1 MFIDTHIDTLWA
13 MKREERAFSTR
24 SEKGHVDLPR
34 AQEADLLCGFF
45 TGFPTESHFVTEKM
59 LAEWLQWTRNPEN
72 RLVRIRNYNDLERLE
87 DRRKSQKKEKR
98 EIGAVLCLEGA
109 SGIDSELNRL
119 EIYYE
124 IGLRSMGLTWNEEN
138 QFATGQAQGKGRG
151 LTAEGRNLVTRMEEL
166 GIIVDVSHLNDTSFW
181 NLMDIVSNPV
191 IASHSNVRNLADHPR
206 NLTKE
211 MVEAIH
217 STEGTIGINFYK
229 GFLETDPEKADINS
243 IIRMFEAIINF
254 ADTKT
259 VHVGADLDGCTL
271 PSDLKDI
278 TDVAKVLDR
287 VQEELSLTNQ
297 DMELIRTG
305 NIKRVM
311 KHVWK

>member
-13 MKREERAFSTR
+13 MREQERTFTSR

-45 TGFPTESHFVTEKM
+45 TGFPTESHFITEKM
-59 LAEWLQWTRNPEN
+59 LAEWLRWTRNPEN
-72 RLVRIRNYNDLERLE
+72 KLVRIRNFKDLERLE
-87 DRRKSQKKEKR
+87 ERRKSQRQSEK

-109 SGIDSELNRL
+109 AGIDSELNLL

-138 QFATGQAQGKGRG
+138 QFATGQAQGNGRG
-151 LTAEGRNLVTRMEEL
+151 LTAEGRNLVARMEEL

-181 NLMDIVSNPV
+181 NLMDIVTKPV
-191 IASHSNVRNLADHPR
+191 IASHSNVRELANHPR

-217 STEGTIGINFYK
+217 STGGTIGINFYK

-243 IIRMFEAIINF
+243 IIRMFEAVINI

-259 VHVGADLDGCTL
+259 AHIGADLDGCTL
-271 PSDLKDI
+271 PPDLKDI
-278 TDVAKVLDR
+278 TDVPKVLDK
-287 VQEELSLTNQ
+287 VKEELSLTNQ
-297 DMELIRTG
+297 DMERIRTG
-305 NIKRVM
+305 NVKRVM
-311 KHVWK
+311 RQVWE

>member
-13 MKREERAFSTR
+13 MKREEREFSTR

-45 TGFPTESHFVTEKM
+45 TGFPTESHHVTEKM
-59 LAEWLQWTRNPEN
+59 LKEWLVWTRNPEN
-72 RLVRIRNYNDLERLE
+72 KLVRIRSMNDLEKLE
-87 DRRKSQKKEKR
+87 QRRRSQKEKER

-109 SGIDSELNRL
+109 AGIDSELNRL
-119 EIYYE
+119 DIYYE

-138 QFATGQAQGKGRG
+138 QFATGQAQGNGRG
-151 LTAEGRNLVTRMEEL
+151 LTAEGKNLVTRMEEL

-181 NLMDIVSNPV
+181 NLMDIVSKPV
-191 IASHSNVRNLADHPR
+191 IASHSNVRELADHPR

-211 MVEAIH
+211 MVEAVQ
-217 STEGTIGINFYK
+217 STGGTIGINFYK
-229 GFLETDPEKADINS
+229 AFLETDPEKAGINS
-243 IIRMFEAIINF
+243 IIRMFEAVIDI

-271 PSDLKDI
+271 PPDLKDI
-278 TDVAKVLDR
+278 TDIPKVLDR

-297 DMELIRTG
+297 DMERIRTG

-311 KHVWK
+311 TKVWK